1 MPKKKITKT
10 QQQPAYTKLPR
21 SPAQETPA
29 MKLRAR
35 YNILTDDVARLS
47 RKGIAGAPE
56 FMLRQ
61 IGAYKPKP
69 APKPRKTPKTPPPAP
84 LTDPSQLDGPDRAW
98 RSPFYQQPQDLMY
111 RNYNPNTRKPQDLMY
126 RNYNPNTRNWYD
138 D

>member
-69 APKPRKTPKTPPPAP
+69 APKPRKTPPHAP
-84 LTDPSQLDGPDRAW
+84 VTNPSQWDAPDSAW

-111 RNYNPNTRKPQDLMY
+111 RNYTPNTR
-126 RNYNPNTRNWYD
+126 TWYD